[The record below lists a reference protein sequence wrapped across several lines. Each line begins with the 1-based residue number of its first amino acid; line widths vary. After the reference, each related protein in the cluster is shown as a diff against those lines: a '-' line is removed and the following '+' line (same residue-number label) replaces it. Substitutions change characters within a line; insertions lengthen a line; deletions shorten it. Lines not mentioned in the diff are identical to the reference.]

1 VPLIPQGK
9 FASSVFR
16 LAVSSSA
23 KTIFVVEGKSVLSK
37 HKTYKVCH
45 NEYVVC
51 SEVSKKMAMPKE
63 SKESVKRTTII
74 LDDEERKYIDSLI
87 KEGREP
93 GIKPLISKMLD
104 IYRSMSIYDWR
115 YPGEYYVG
123 VSRVAF
129 VNVEFINTLI
139 QYIPQSKLREVG
151 RKMGEAARISMEA
164 TLGLETTKRE
174 KWDDVFKRLRVQGF
188 GDFYIKDRYFVV
200 KAPFI
205 SNAETLCGFLE
216 KLLNVKL
223 EVRTP
228 AAPFVFAVVEEAKAK
243 QEK

>member
-1 VPLIPQGK
+1 
-9 FASSVFR
+9 
-16 LAVSSSA
+16 
-23 KTIFVVEGKSVLSK
+23 
-37 HKTYKVCH
+37 
-45 NEYVVC
+45 
-51 SEVSKKMAMPKE
+51 MAAPKE
-63 SKESVKRTTII
+63 PKEPVKRTTII

-129 VNVEFINTLI
+129 VNVEFINTLM
-139 QYIPQSKLREVG
+139 QYVPHSKLREAG
-151 RKMGEAARISMEA
+151 HKMGEAARISMEA

-188 GDFYIKDRYFVV
+188 GDFFLKDRYFLV

-216 KLLNVKL
+216 KLLEVKL

-228 AAPFVFAVVEEAKAK
+228 MAPYVFAIEETR
-243 QEK
+243 EKKEK